1 MPSAPWITLLV
12 GGPPRCSAG
21 EMGNSVGK
29 EAQDMGVVVISHVI
43 QSGRSELMA
52 LRRRILMM
60 KQDKKGHM
68 IARGEYQDAAQFVV
82 IDPSD
87 SEVFDR
93 LLTLFDKTG
102 DGRVMWKELMV
113 GCACIINASFEDR
126 LLVAMELYDEEKS
139 GQLARHE
146 VHHVIKALGQTC
158 DFFGDPKLSPE
169 SAEELVESLFLT
181 KMDVLTSGER
191 LPYKECI
198 HDLAQHPI
206 VETYLNKT

>member
-1 MPSAPWITLLV
+1 
-12 GGPPRCSAG
+12 
-21 EMGNSVGK
+21 MGNSVGK

-87 SEVFDR
+87 CEVFDR

-139 GQLARHE
+139 GQLARQRGAPRHQGSRTDVRFLRRSE
-146 VHHVIKALGQTC
+146 AQPRKERSSSSLAFLPRWLSYLGEMACRIRT
-158 DFFGDPKLSPE
+158 
-169 SAEELVESLFLT
+169 A
-181 KMDVLTSGER
+181 R
-191 LPYKECI
+191 
-198 HDLAQHPI
+198 DLMPQPPDDGHA
-206 VETYLNKT
+206 